1 MVSASSDKDALD
13 MSSCRVPFVTAE
25 VKLLGLYAIARAND
39 LREHCWGHLSCYEEF
54 LKTRKTYHLPS
65 QDRFNSN
72 AVDNVL
78 TTTVFV
84 IKVHIQSAYLLL
96 WNVSFS

>member
-54 LKTRKTYHLPS
+54 LKTRKL
-65 QDRFNSN
+65 
-72 AVDNVL
+72 
-78 TTTVFV
+78 
-84 IKVHIQSAYLLL
+84 IICLLKIDL
-96 WNVSFS
+96 IVTPWTMF